1 MKRIHSSLSL
11 CLSLLM
17 LMCSP
22 QNKTETDTAMQK
34 LDARLRMMLQRPE
47 QTAADTPLDVL
58 IKFKAPLTTEQ
69 QSELANTGVKLQTT
83 LGTIATATLTRAAV
97 RQAAKLDFVV
107 YLEYAKEQKIAPEAV
122 P

>member
-1 MKRIHSSLSL
+1 
-11 CLSLLM
+11 M

-22 QNKTETDTAMQK
+22 PNKNEADTAMQK

-47 QTAADTPLDVL
+47 QTAADTPMDVL

-69 QSELANTGVKLQTT
+69 QSELTNAGVKLQTT

-97 RQAAKLDFVV
+97 LPAAKLDFVI
-107 YLEYAKEQKIAPEAV
+107 YLEYAKEQKIAPEVV